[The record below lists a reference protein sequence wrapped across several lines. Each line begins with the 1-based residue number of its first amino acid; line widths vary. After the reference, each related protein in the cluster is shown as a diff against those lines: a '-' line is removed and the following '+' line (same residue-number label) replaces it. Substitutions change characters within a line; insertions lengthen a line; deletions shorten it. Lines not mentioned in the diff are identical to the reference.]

1 MNIMSSDFFQSQV
14 VFYHR
19 HGGSEGEA
27 DPRGARFFLGVPT
40 KLSACWLTLYHL
52 NTLKTS
58 GFLTSGLWLLILV
71 YAIDVVAYVG

>member
-1 MNIMSSDFFQSQV
+1 MNIMCVYTYTYIYIMSSDFFQSQI

-27 DPRGARFFLGVPT
+27 DPRGPRCIGVPT
-40 KLSACWLTLYHL
+40 KLGACWLTLYHL

-58 GFLTSGLWLLILV
+58 VF
-71 YAIDVVAYVG
+71 